1 MNILHALQALDDTT
15 GCSSQKVLEPA
26 LYTTATV
33 YSFLF
38 FLYLPMSSSTFPLP
52 CLSYLFFC
60 YLLFLPLE
68 GLDSTQVLQRVSSFE
83 NGGCSSRLPLPPSA
97 SLPLLTTEVVI
108 LARHTHTHTYTYTQH
123 APPSMPS
130 SECSTCYSRSTR
142 SLYLLEIVSDVT

>member
-52 CLSYLFFC
+52 RLSYLFFC

-83 NGGCSSRLPLPPSA
+83 NGGRSSRLSLPPSA

-108 LARHTHTHTYTYTQH
+108 LARHTHTHIHIHPTCPSLH
-123 APPSMPS
+123 A
-130 SECSTCYSRSTR
+130 
-142 SLYLLEIVSDVT
+142 LLRVLDLLFQINKELVSFGDRE